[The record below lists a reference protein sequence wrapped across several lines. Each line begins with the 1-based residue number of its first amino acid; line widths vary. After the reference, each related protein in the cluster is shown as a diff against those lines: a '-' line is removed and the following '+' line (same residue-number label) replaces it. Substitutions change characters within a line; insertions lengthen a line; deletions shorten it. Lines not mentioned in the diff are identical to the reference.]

1 MRKHRDIKL
10 ITTERKRNYLVSE
23 SNYHTTKS
31 FTENLLAIEMRK
43 TETLMNKPIYLG
55 LTILHLIKTVMYE
68 FWYDY
73 AKPNIV
79 KMKTFVIWIEAASLS
94 TKKQNYFYKYIAE
107 DIKTR
112 FRILNKTDHCL
123 KEKIKK

>member
-94 TKKQNYFYKYIAE
+94 TKKKNYFYKYIAE

>member
-94 TKKQNYFYKYIAE
+94 TKKK
-107 DIKTR
+107 
-112 FRILNKTDHCL
+112 
-123 KEKIKK
+123 KIFL

>member
-10 ITTERKRNYLVSE
+10 ITTERKGNYLVSE
-23 SNYHTTKS
+23 SNHYTTKS
-31 FTENLLAIEMRK
+31 FIENLLAIEMRK
-43 TETLMNKPIYLG
+43 TEIFMNKPIYLG

-73 AKPNIV
+73 VKPKYRENENVCYMDRSSFIV
-79 KMKTFVIWIEAASLS
+79 HE
-94 TKKQNYFYKYIAE
+94 KKNYFYEYIAE

-112 FRILNKTDHCL
+112 FRILNKTDHYL